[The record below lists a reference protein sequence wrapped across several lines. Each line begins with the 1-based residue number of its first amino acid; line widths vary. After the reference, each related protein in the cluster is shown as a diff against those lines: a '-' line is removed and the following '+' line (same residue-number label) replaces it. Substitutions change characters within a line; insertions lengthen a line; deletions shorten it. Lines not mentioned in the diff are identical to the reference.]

1 MPLHCEAALRFS
13 SSFHDTTY
21 TRTGGFCFQQIPD
34 SAPGGTQDPPVL
46 LTLEKVCSVR
56 PPLSSVSG
64 RQRYNTLDFARK
76 VVCHETSGFIGFF
89 LPGRRC
95 PPLDSTR
102 QGSSAAFGN
111 HCQGYAVP
119 FGIPCQQDA
128 PRPYWMTQGQKNC
141 RPFGFPARFEM
152 STHKGKMVCWHSF
165 QKGSQ
170 KNCVG
175 KRIANCAPMLV
186 LSQFRDIPWA
196 IVAALCLSARLEYE
210 TTFVN
215 LD

>member
-34 SAPGGTQDPPVL
+34 SAPGGTQNPPVL

-141 RPFGFPARFEM
+141 
-152 STHKGKMVCWHSF
+152 
-165 QKGSQ
+165 
-170 KNCVG
+170 VG